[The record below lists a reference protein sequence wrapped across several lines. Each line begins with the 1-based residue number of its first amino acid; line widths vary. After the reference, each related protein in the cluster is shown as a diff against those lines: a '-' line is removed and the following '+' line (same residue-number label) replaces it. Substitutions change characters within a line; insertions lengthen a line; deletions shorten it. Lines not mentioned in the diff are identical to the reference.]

1 MMKRNPLFP
10 ATLFAVTAFSCSC
23 SSTEIGESKDVNQ
36 DKIYMRYDIEH
47 EEGDENVRINCSFR
61 FAGMDGT
68 TLVLSESSFVELDGE
83 RLKVDS
89 GYGSGAFYR
98 IYKPITGFYGKHMI
112 RFSDINGKKYNNTFS
127 FDTVTLASIS
137 VDADRK
143 QDLKLGF
150 QTASHGPND
159 YFDVR
164 RVDTVGS
171 FRYYINVKDS
181 FIVIPSKD
189 LLAQKGNILE
199 FNCGLKTTWEL
210 QQRTSE
216 GGELLISQ
224 EFKPIKIK
232 LRP

>member
-1 MMKRNPLFP
+1 MKRNPLLP
-10 ATLFAVTAFSCSC
+10 AVLFALTAFFNSC

-36 DKIYMRYDIEH
+36 DKIYMRYYIEH
-47 EEGDENVRINCSFR
+47 EEGDEKVRINCTFR

-68 TLVLSESSFVELDGE
+68 TLVLSEPSFVELDGE

-98 IYKPITGFYGKHMI
+98 IYKPVTGFYGKHTI
-112 RFSDINGKKYNNTFS
+112 RFSDINGKKYDNTFS
-127 FDTVTLASIS
+127 YDTVTLTSIP

-143 QDLKLGF
+143 QDLKLSF

-164 RVDTVGS
+164 RIDTVGS
-171 FRYYINVKDS
+171 FRYNINVKDS

-199 FNCGLKTTWEL
+199 FNCGLKTACEL

-216 GGELLISQ
+216 GGELLITQ
-224 EFKPIKIK
+224 ELRPVKIK
-232 LRP
+232 LWP